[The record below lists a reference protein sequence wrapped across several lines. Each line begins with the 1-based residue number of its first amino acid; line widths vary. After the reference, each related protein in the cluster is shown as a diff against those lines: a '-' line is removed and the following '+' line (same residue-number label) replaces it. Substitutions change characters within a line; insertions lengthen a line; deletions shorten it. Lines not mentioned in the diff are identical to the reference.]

1 MTIEVARHALLWCSI
16 IDYGI
21 LLAWFLIFRFP
32 HHWIHQ
38 WWGQWFGLSAE
49 RCDVISAAGMV
60 FFKIG
65 ILLFNIV
72 PYVALRLVA

>member
-1 MTIEVARHALLWCSI
+1 MTIEVVRHALLWCSV
-16 IDYGI
+16 IDYG
-21 LLAWFLIFRFP
+21 LLLVWFLIFRFP

-49 RCDVISAAGMV
+49 RCDMISAASMV
-60 FFKIG
+60 VFKTG

>member
-1 MTIEVARHALLWCSI
+1 MTIEVVRHALLWCSI

-21 LLAWFLIFRFP
+21 LLTWFLIFRFP

-49 RCDVISAAGMV
+49 RCDAISAAGMV
-60 FFKIG
+60 FFKTG

>member
-1 MTIEVARHALLWCSI
+1 MTVEVVRHALLWCSI

-32 HHWIHQ
+32 HRWIHQ

-60 FFKIG
+60 VFKTG

-72 PYVALRLVA
+72 PYIALRLVA

>member
-1 MTIEVARHALLWCSI
+1 MTIEVVRHALLWCSI

-21 LLAWFLIFRFP
+21 LLIWFLVFRFP

-38 WWGQWFGLSAE
+38 WWGQWFGLTAE
-49 RCDVISAAGMV
+49 RSDVISAAGMV
-60 FFKIG
+60 FFKAG